1 MPSTIDKYLVQ
12 MQEAEAPLGI
22 YAYRGQAK
30 AEWKLYSAATRL
42 MVREYGDSITA
53 EAEFRKLYVDYHRD
67 TLIGSARTRGFGVE
81 LGRRLNDWELLAK
94 LQHFG
99 APTGLLSAL
108 CASRTTRYTCGL
120 LTRGIFFPPSLL
132 QAQQEDQGFGVELGR
147 RLNDSAPR
155 SARVRRCPLR
165 SLGLRGRPN
174 PWYAGL
180 VHSGSTGQK
189 VKFPGMS
196 RT

>member
-1 MPSTIDKYLVQ
+1 MISSLTRCGVWRSPLQGDTRVRPAKRAELQSRPLPTDGGDLPSTIDKYLVQ
-12 MQEAEAPLGI
+12 IQEAEAPLGI

-99 APTGLLSAL
+99 APTGLLDFSWSPL
-108 CASRTTRYTCGL
+108 V
-120 LTRGIFFPPSLL
+120 L
-132 QAQQEDQGFGVELGR
+132 Q
-147 RLNDSAPR
+147 RLF
-155 SARVRRCPLR
+155 ARNGP
-165 SLGLRGRPN
+165 
-174 PWYAGL
+174 
-180 VHSGSTGQK
+180 
-189 VKFPGMS
+189 
-196 RT
+196 